1 VLATV
6 PAGTGA
12 GELKSWK
19 GGATPALALPDVSG
33 TRIDLGDLR
42 GKVVLVN
49 FWATWC
55 PPCRAEMASIELL
68 KEAFAGQPL
77 EVLAVNY
84 GESREKVAAFVKR
97 TSLGLPVLLDSESRV
112 AAAWGVKGLPMS
124 FLIDARGRIRYWLFG
139 EREWNDAESRRVVGE
154 LLAES
159 APGKGRR

>member
-1 VLATV
+1 
-6 PAGTGA
+6 
-12 GELKSWK
+12 
-19 GGATPALALPDVSG
+19 
-33 TRIDLGDLR
+33 
-42 GKVVLVN
+42 
-49 FWATWC
+49 
-55 PPCRAEMASIELL
+55 MASIELL
-68 KEAFAGQPL
+68 KEAFAGQPF

-97 TSLGLPVLLDSESRV
+97 TSLRLPVLLDSESRV